1 MSSRIKFLRRVRIH
15 GGECGAVA
23 RALHHKVKS
32 LSLPAVDG
40 NVSFTTNERKSMS
53 TKTSLLKRIAQTA
66 VVGLFGGLMSV
77 VAAPASNAAANTA
90 ISASCV
96 AREAIGGVILATLDD
111 AGDSTTV
118 IRAVQTARTVP
129 AGTTYTLQTD
139 VASTGTETGTANF
152 AIPLA
157 AETVTATGSFVGG
170 TITYLVWADLDGI
183 AGAGGLT
190 APAVGDYTTTV
201 ACTIAGAP
209 TSFTLS
215 AASASVGSGET
226 STFTAT
232 PKDSAG
238 VTTLLNGSTDSF
250 TVTATTGTS
259 DSTVVN
265 LVSGKSLGNAVAK
278 TSFADGANY
287 GGVDG
292 TAGVSAA
299 QLANTT
305 VAARQVSLASK
316 FTGPSTASNR
326 AQIGVNAMFAD
337 GAITLRGNTASNPHG
352 VRGLATSETMTATG
366 AFSFNVN
373 TTGAGTTTVT
383 VAGAGLLSGMT
394 SASFTQT
401 TTSQAYASGYGFG
414 SSATTTA
421 AGFGI
426 KKVASGVYSASGVS
440 PDKSGTYAAPAN
452 GVAGTVNTASATFH
466 VSTART
472 SIPLTLQMS
481 AAGSLP
487 YTVAAVSTT
496 SVTPAG
502 ITVGSFNATTT
513 TETQTTITFTTTS
526 PSAGQRFKV
535 TWKDAAT
542 TTMTATFIYE
552 APQVATSV
560 GTVALSESGK
570 VAVGGT
576 STVTA
581 TVTDQYDSPAN
592 GASVIFSRTGRNAT
606 LANETVIA
614 NADGIAT
621 HTWTDAST
629 STTSLT
635 DTVSVRA
642 ALGSA
647 GTYTTAVTKAFTYVT
662 ALTATTLTLIN
673 NSAAAGVAVDGGVLF
688 TATVLDASGL
698 ALSGYP
704 VVFTGD
710 AETYYNTTSNA
721 VTKYTDTAGVATAT
735 FYGYTAG
742 TATITAQSGGKSG
755 TSSATILAGSSRAIA
770 IDAATASMAVGE
782 SKRVTATVTDI
793 YGNAVEAATVTITY
807 VGTAGRV
814 TSVNGVSSA
823 TGSTDAA
830 GKVVV
835 EVSGD
840 SAGTGT
846 LTLKITA
853 GNTSTLALT
862 SKGSARPAKVET
874 VTTAVTITGQSA
886 AVTAAEA
893 ATDAAAE
900 AIDAANAATDAANLA
915 AEAADAATV
924 AAEEA
929 RDAADAATAAVEELA
944 TQVAT
949 LMAALKA
956 QITTLANTVAKIA
969 KKVKA

>member
-1 MSSRIKFLRRVRIH
+1 
-15 GGECGAVA
+15 
-23 RALHHKVKS
+23 
-32 LSLPAVDG
+32 
-40 NVSFTTNERKSMS
+40 MS

-77 VAAPASNAAANTA
+77 VAAPASNAAENTA

-129 AGTTYTLQTD
+129 AGTTYNLQTD
-139 VASTGTETGTANF
+139 VASTGTESGTASF

-157 AETVTATGSFVGG
+157 SETVSATGSFVGG

-183 AGAGGLT
+183 AGAGGAL
-190 APAVGDYTTTV
+190 APAVGNYTTTV
-201 ACTIAGAP
+201 TCTIAGAP

-250 TVTATTGTS
+250 TVTATTGAS

-265 LVSGKSLGNAVAK
+265 LVSGKSLGDDDDK
-278 TSFADGANY
+278 TAFANGANY
-287 GGVDG
+287 GGADG
-292 TAGVSAA
+292 TAGVSRA
-299 QLANTT
+299 QLGDATE
-305 VAARQVSLASK
+305 AAMQVSLKSK

-337 GAITLRGNTASNPHG
+337 GARTLRGNTTGSPNG
-352 VRGLATSETMTATG
+352 VRGLAVAETMTATG

-394 SASFTQT
+394 SAAFTQT

-472 SIPLTLQMS
+472 SIPITLQMS

-560 GTVALSESGK
+560 GTVTLSESGK

-581 TVTDQYDSPAN
+581 TVTDQFDSPAN

-647 GTYTTAVTKAFTYVT
+647 GTYTTATTKAFTYVT

-673 NSAAAGVAVDGGVLF
+673 NGAAAGVAVDGGVLF

-721 VTKYTDTAGVATAT
+721 VTKYTNTAGVATAT

-742 TATITAQSGGKSG
+742 TATITAESGGKSG

-770 IDAATASMAVGE
+770 IDAATASMAAGE

-823 TGSTDAA
+823 TGTTDAA

-840 SAGTGT
+840 TAGTGT

-874 VTTAVTITGQSA
+874 VTTAVTITGVSA
-886 AVTAAEA
+886 AVSASNAATDAANA

>member
-1 MSSRIKFLRRVRIH
+1 
-15 GGECGAVA
+15 
-23 RALHHKVKS
+23 
-32 LSLPAVDG
+32 
-40 NVSFTTNERKSMS
+40 
-53 TKTSLLKRIAQTA
+53 
-66 VVGLFGGLMSV
+66 
-77 VAAPASNAAANTA
+77 
-90 ISASCV
+90 
-96 AREAIGGVILATLDD
+96 LDD
-111 AGDSTTV
+111 AGDSVTV

-139 VASTGTETGTANF
+139 VASTGTETGTARF

-157 AETVTATGSFVGG
+157 SETLTATGSFVGG
-170 TITYLVWADLDGI
+170 TITYLVWADLDGK
-183 AGAGGLT
+183 AATTGNLE
-190 APAVGDYTTTV
+190 PAVGDYTTTV
-201 ACTIAGAP
+201 VCTIAGAP

-250 TVTATTGTS
+250 TVTATTGAS

-265 LVSGKSLGNAVAK
+265 LVSGQSLGGAAAK
-278 TSFADGANY
+278 TAFADGANY
-287 GGVDG
+287 GGVNG

-299 QLANTT
+299 QLGNTT
-305 VAARQVSLASK
+305 VAATQVSLASK

-337 GAITLRGNTASNPHG
+337 GAVTRRSDSGGSPKGIA
-352 VRGLATSETMTATG
+352 GLANSETMTATG

-472 SIPLTLQMS
+472 SIPITLQMS

-560 GTVALSESGK
+560 GTVTLSESGK

-647 GTYTTAVTKAFTYVT
+647 GTYTTAATKAFTYVT

-721 VTKYTDTAGVATAT
+721 VTVYTSTAGVATAT

-742 TATITAQSGGKSG
+742 TATITAASGGKSG

-770 IDAATASMAVGE
+770 NDAATASMAVGE

-793 YGNAVEAATVTITY
+793 YGNAVEDATVTITY

-823 TGSTDAA
+823 TGTTDAA

-840 SAGTGT
+840 TAGTGT

-874 VTTAVTITGQSA
+874 VTTAVTITGVSA
-886 AVTAAEA
+886 AVSASNAATDAANA

>member
-1 MSSRIKFLRRVRIH
+1 
-15 GGECGAVA
+15 
-23 RALHHKVKS
+23 
-32 LSLPAVDG
+32 
-40 NVSFTTNERKSMS
+40 MS

-77 VAAPASNAAANTA
+77 VAAPASNAAENTA

-129 AGTTYTLQTD
+129 AGTTYNLQTD
-139 VASTGTETGTANF
+139 VASTGTESGTASF

-157 AETVTATGSFVGG
+157 SETVSATGSFVGG

-183 AGAGGLT
+183 AGAGGAL
-190 APAVGDYTTTV
+190 APAVGNYTTTV
-201 ACTIAGAP
+201 TCTIAGAP

-250 TVTATTGTS
+250 TVTATTGAS

-265 LVSGKSLGNAVAK
+265 LVSGKSLGDDDDK
-278 TSFADGANY
+278 TAFADGANY

-299 QLANTT
+299 ALANTT
-305 VAARQVSLASK
+305 VAAAQVSLASK

-337 GAITLRGNTASNPHG
+337 GARTLRGNTTGSPNG
-352 VRGLATSETMTATG
+352 VRGLAVAETMTATG

-394 SASFTQT
+394 SAAFTQT

-472 SIPLTLQMS
+472 SIPITLQMS

-560 GTVALSESGK
+560 GTVTLSESGK

-647 GTYTTAVTKAFTYVT
+647 GTYTTAATKAFTYVT

-721 VTKYTDTAGVATAT
+721 VTVYTSTAGVATAT

-742 TATITAQSGGKSG
+742 TATITAASGGKSG

-770 IDAATASMAVGE
+770 NDAATASMAVGE

-793 YGNAVEAATVTITY
+793 YGNAVEDATVTITY

-823 TGSTDAA
+823 TGTTDAA

-840 SAGTGT
+840 TAGTGT

-874 VTTAVTITGQSA
+874 VTTAVTITGVSA
-886 AVTAAEA
+886 AVSASNAATDAANA